1 MASFT
6 GLRSCRE
13 GTKLPKSKQGN
24 ERANHR
30 IVRQCLHTF
39 VTVSVNWWCICFGDD
54 LKTRSR
60 ILGCFYFNNLS
71 V

>member
-6 GLRSCRE
+6 GLRSCSE

-39 VTVSVNWWCICFGDD
+39 VTVSV
-54 LKTRSR
+54 KTGGVYV
-60 ILGCFYFNNLS
+60 LGMI
-71 V
+71 